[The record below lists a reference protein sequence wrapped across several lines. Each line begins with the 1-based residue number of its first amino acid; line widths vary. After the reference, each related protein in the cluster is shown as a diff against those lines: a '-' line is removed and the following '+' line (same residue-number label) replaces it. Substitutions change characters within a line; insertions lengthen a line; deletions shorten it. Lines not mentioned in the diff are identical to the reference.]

1 MDPQDKQ
8 ALKQCLSCKRPASP
22 EEGGVRG
29 QLYKGNGKN
38 GMMVKFFLC
47 NDCASQ
53 LPDPSDG

>member
-1 MDPQDKQ
+1 ME
-8 ALKQCLSCKRPASP
+8 ALKKCLSCKRPALP
-22 EEGGVRG
+22 EEEGVRG

-53 LPDPSDG
+53 LPNPDE